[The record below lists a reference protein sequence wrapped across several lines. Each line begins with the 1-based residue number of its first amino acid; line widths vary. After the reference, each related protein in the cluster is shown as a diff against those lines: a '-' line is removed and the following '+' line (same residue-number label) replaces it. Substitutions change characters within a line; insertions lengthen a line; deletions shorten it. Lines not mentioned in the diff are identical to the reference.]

1 MKNNLILSSVGAI
14 LLVSVLG
21 CSSINPFSGS
31 DKPANS
37 PADSRDKSLTDKAV
51 DKTVGQ
57 SRIGV
62 PECDEVMDAITEEL
76 NNSEDDFVTK
86 AIKATIL
93 NRIADGIRQSV
104 EENKSD
110 TVELAKTCK
119 EFKTQFAKYKEEEK
133 NKQKQ

>member
-1 MKNNLILSSVGAI
+1 LVITLRMKNNLILSLVGAI
-14 LLVSVLG
+14 LMVSVLG

-31 DKPANS
+31 DKPSNS
-37 PADSRDKSLTDKAV
+37 
-51 DKTVGQ
+51 
-57 SRIGV
+57 
-62 PECDEVMDAITEEL
+62 EVMDAITEEL

-119 EFKTQFAKYKEEEK
+119 EFKTQFDKYKEEEQ
-133 NKQKQ
+133 NKQNQ